1 MASTSRAFTLQEALR
16 EHARSQRA
24 QGIDEPVLS
33 LAETRDI
40 ADSMR
45 CSIREVELAALK
57 AQVLLERYRR
67 NMGTVGWDGQAALLS
82 SAVAVV
88 GAGGL
93 GGWVIEGLA
102 RMGVGHL
109 ILIDGD
115 TFQENNLNR
124 QIGCTERTLGQSK
137 VSVLAQRVAE
147 VNGAVTVSA
156 LERWLD
162 EANAPDLIGVAHVV
176 VDALDNL
183 PTRMALQRAAAEL
196 GIPIVHGAIGGY
208 TGQVMTIYPED
219 IGLVALYGDGDLPDH
234 GVEVEVGNPAATPMM
249 IAAWQIQEVVKIIV
263 GQGTLLRDRMLLL
276 DAEAGEA
283 TEVRLS

>member
-1 MASTSRAFTLQEALR
+1 MQEALTD
-16 EHARSQRA
+16 HARSLRE

-33 LAETRDI
+33 LARTRDL
-40 ADSMR
+40 ANALGCCVRDV
-45 CSIREVELAALK
+45 EVAALK
-57 AQVLLERYRR
+57 AGVLLERYRR
-67 NMGTVGWDGQAALLS
+67 NMGTVGWDGQAALLES
-82 SAVAVV
+82 TVVVV

-109 ILIDGD
+109 TLIDGD

-147 VNGAVTVSA
+147 VNGAVAVSA

-162 EANAPDLIGVAHVV
+162 EANAPELLGGADVI

-183 PTRMALQRAAAEL
+183 PTRMVLQRAAAVL
-196 GIPIVHGAIGGY
+196 GIPVVHGAIGGY
-208 TGQVMTIYPED
+208 TGQVMTIYPGD
-219 IGLVALYGDGDLPDH
+219 AGLYALYGDGDVPDH
-234 GVEVEVGNPAATPMM
+234 GVEVEVGNPSATPMM
-249 IAAWQIQEVVKIIV
+249 ISAWQIQEVVKILV
-263 GQGTLLRDRMLLL
+263 GQGSLLRNRMLLL
-276 DAEAGEA
+276 DAEVGEA